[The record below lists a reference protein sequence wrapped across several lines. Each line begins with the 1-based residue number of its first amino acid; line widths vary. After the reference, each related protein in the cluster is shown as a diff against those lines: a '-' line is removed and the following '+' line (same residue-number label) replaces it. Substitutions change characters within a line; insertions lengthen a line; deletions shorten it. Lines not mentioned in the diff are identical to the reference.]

1 MADPVTTAL
10 TGATADLQTELLAA
24 GGAAIGIGA
33 VVFALKKGWRFFKSF
48 I

>member
-1 MADPVTTAL
+1 VVTA
-10 TGATADLQTELLAA
+10 ATADLQATLLAV

-33 VVFALKKGWRFFKSF
+33 VVLALRKGWRFFKGM